1 MCKKEEQHKHTPRAS
16 DQGCKRKGMGD
27 ALREVERH
35 ALLYVERLEVG
46 IRQQR
51 RNCDLS
57 IRGQEARDL
66 LSRRPNTGGQV
77 NLSKEESGGVVEIYV
92 DFEARAFKA

>member
-1 MCKKEEQHKHTPRAS
+1 
-16 DQGCKRKGMGD
+16 MGD

-92 DFEARAFKA
+92 DFEARTLKA

>member
-1 MCKKEEQHKHTPRAS
+1 
-16 DQGCKRKGMGD
+16 MGD

-35 ALLYVERLEVG
+35 ALLYVERLEAG

-51 RNCDLS
+51 RNGDLS

-77 NLSKEESGGVVEIYV
+77 NLSKEEGGGVVEIDV
-92 DFEARAFKA
+92 DFEACAFEA

>member
-1 MCKKEEQHKHTPRAS
+1 
-16 DQGCKRKGMGD
+16 MGD

-51 RNCDLS
+51 RLIFDS
-57 IRGQEARDL
+57 SA
-66 LSRRPNTGGQV
+66 
-77 NLSKEESGGVVEIYV
+77 
-92 DFEARAFKA
+92 FEKKKDSFNNHAPA